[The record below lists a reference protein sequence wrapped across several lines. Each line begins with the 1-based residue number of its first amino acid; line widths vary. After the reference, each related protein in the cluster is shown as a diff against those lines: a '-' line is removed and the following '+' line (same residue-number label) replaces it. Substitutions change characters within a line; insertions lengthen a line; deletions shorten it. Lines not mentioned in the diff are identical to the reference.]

1 MNHVYVVID
10 SQHTIVGVFAT
21 HTQAQAAAD
30 KHQYFC
36 RISAEPLI
44 DNGQ

>member
-1 MNHVYVVID
+1 MNNVYVVID

-21 HTQAQAAAD
+21 NKQAQEAAD
-30 KHQYFC
+30 KHPYFC

-44 DNGQ
+44 DNGK

>member
-21 HTQAQAAAD
+21 HTQDVVVLTDLDEVDAFVGSL
-30 KHQYFC
+30 K
-36 RISAEPLI
+36 
-44 DNGQ
+44 